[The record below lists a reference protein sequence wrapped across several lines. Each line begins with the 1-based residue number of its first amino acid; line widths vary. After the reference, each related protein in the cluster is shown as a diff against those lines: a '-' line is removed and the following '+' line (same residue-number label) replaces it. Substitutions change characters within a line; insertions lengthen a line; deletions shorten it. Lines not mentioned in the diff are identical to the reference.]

1 VTKAILGAGWA
12 RVVRR
17 TGAGA
22 MVLVAA
28 LAAVGPTAWADG
40 AEAPD
45 DPPQRVQPYQ
55 GEQAAPPTRQAA
67 ADEAQFLRLANNE
80 RANQG
85 AAPLATD
92 SSLTNLARWWAANM
106 SDQGTIFHNYQL
118 PNDVSE
124 DWLKLGENVGKG
136 PDVPSLHQAFVNSA
150 RHYWNMIDPAYAYV
164 GIGVVIDS
172 KGVIY
177 VVFDFMQLQPPPP
190 PPPTAVASPP
200 VTRPV
205 VSRQR
210 TLVTAAAP
218 LAPPVSSPPRAR
230 PAAPAPTV
238 VPAVPPPQP
247 PAVARATVASGLQ
260 SAITQLRSLDATRDR
275 PPPARAKA
283 TPAKAPAKTPAKA
296 AAPKIDA
303 SPSTFKR
310 DASSPAPRPQPAD
323 PAEAYKQW
331 LPPSY
336 CEGSNKMHSRM
347 C

>member
-1 VTKAILGAGWA
+1 
-12 RVVRR
+12 
-17 TGAGA
+17 
-22 MVLVAA
+22 
-28 LAAVGPTAWADG
+28 
-40 AEAPD
+40 
-45 DPPQRVQPYQ
+45 
-55 GEQAAPPTRQAA
+55 QAAPPTRQAA

-106 SDQGTIFHNYQL
+106 AGQSTIFHNHEL

-150 RHYWNMIDPAYAYV
+150 RHYWNMVDPAYAYV
-164 GIGVVIDS
+164 GVGVVVDS
-172 KGVIY
+172 QGVIY

-190 PPPTAVASPP
+190 PPPPAAVESPP

-210 TLVTAAAP
+210 TFVTAAP
-218 LAPPVSSPPRAR
+218 VVPPVSSPPTTR
-230 PAAPAPTV
+230 PVASAPPV
-238 VPAVPPPQP
+238 VTAVPPPAP
-247 PAVARATVASGLQ
+247 PVVAQATALRGLQ
-260 SAITQLRSLDATRDR
+260 SAIIQLRSFDATRDR
-275 PPPARAKA
+275 PPAP
-283 TPAKAPAKTPAKA
+283 PKAPLPKPAPAKA

-310 DASSPAPRPQPAD
+310 DASSPGPRSQPTDA
-323 PAEAYKQW
+323 AEAYKQW